1 MEMDEKGIVL
11 LDRDGVICVEKD
23 LLHRKEDF
31 ELIPRVGEAINLL
44 NENNWKVVVVSNQPV
59 VARGLCSEE
68 DVKEIHNY
76 MRYLLKKEGAL
87 LDRIYYCPHHPSVG
101 DNPKYTRECECR
113 KPGIGMLLQAKKDFR
128 LESLKNSYMVGD
140 RTADI
145 KAGNIAGCKT
155 ILLKTGYGGNDGF
168 NDAVPMFEAD
178 NLYEA
183 VVKII
188 LQRR

>member
-1 MEMDEKGIVL
+1 MDEKGIVL
-11 LDRDGVICVEKD
+11 LDRDGVICVEKH
-23 LLHRKEDF
+23 LLHRKEEF
-31 ELIPRVGEAINLL
+31 ELLPRVGEAIKLL
-44 NENNWKVVVVSNQPV
+44 NDNYWKVAVVTNQPV

-76 MRYLLKKEGAL
+76 MRDLLGKEGAL
-87 LDRIYYCPHHPSVG
+87 LDSVYYCPHHPTVG
-101 DNPKYTRECECR
+101 NNPNYTKECECR
-113 KPGIGMLLQAKKDFR
+113 KPGIGMFLQAKKDFG
-128 LESLKNSYMVGD
+128 LESLKNSYMAGD

-168 NDAVPMFEAD
+168 NDAAPMFEAED
-178 NLYEA
+178 LYEA

-188 LQRR
+188 LQKR